1 MATLYESPLVDCK
14 AESLFCKYNLINLLE
29 LDCFILYVSY
39 TITTKIIY
47 SLSKLLNIAKEVTA
61 IRPRSLFFREQR
73 ERFLSERANSQ
84 PMGHMCSQF
93 MIRVMLIIGKG
104 YKK

>member
-1 MATLYESPLVDCK
+1 MSTAYESPLVDCK

-39 TITTKIIY
+39 TNTTKIIY
-47 SLSKLLNIAKEVTA
+47 SLSKLLNIAKEVKA

-93 MIRVMLIIGKG
+93 MVRVMLIIGKG

>member
-1 MATLYESPLVDCK
+1 MATAYESPLVDCK
-14 AESLFCKYNLINLLE
+14 AESLFCKDNLINLLE

-39 TITTKIIY
+39 TNTTKMIY
-47 SLSKLLNIAKEVTA
+47 SLSKLLNIAKEVKA